1 MTDSKFDLT
10 FEKRT
15 ASPFLR
21 LLGLRKSSNHGAIS
35 RVFLTGSWHA
45 IFDRSFPFN
54 FQSIRWFSLVC
65 SVWAELFE
73 TFDNF
78 SQKNMAG
85 RQFRIYLSI
94 YIGCC
99 PQLQKETNHLETWC
113 YLPSFRGGL
122 WASWAV
128 EILIR
133 QPIAK
138 LSKKIKLNE
147 NMVSMLASLHSVI
160 ANSFLRSSDHRSI
173 KSEHHKVCWV
183 GKLSNLDPWE
193 SYANVAFKT

>member
-54 FQSIRWFSLVC
+54 FQSIRWFSLVYADC
-65 SVWAELFE
+65 SAVVVVYVCAELFE
-73 TFDNF
+73 TFYNF
-78 SQKNMAG
+78 FQKNMAG
-85 RQFRIYLSI
+85 RQFRIYLGI
-94 YIGCC
+94 YLYIGCC
-99 PQLQKETNHLETWC
+99 CPWLLAPKRDKSSWN
-113 YLPSFRGGL
+113 LPSFRGGL
-122 WASWAV
+122 WACWAV

-138 LSKKIKLNE
+138 LSKKSSELEKLNE
-147 NMVSMLASLHSVI
+147 NNGQYISIFAFCYCKFILEVIRSQEHQKWASQGMLS
-160 ANSFLRSSDHRSI
+160 
-173 KSEHHKVCWV
+173 
-183 GKLSNLDPWE
+183 G
-193 SYANVAFKT
+193 